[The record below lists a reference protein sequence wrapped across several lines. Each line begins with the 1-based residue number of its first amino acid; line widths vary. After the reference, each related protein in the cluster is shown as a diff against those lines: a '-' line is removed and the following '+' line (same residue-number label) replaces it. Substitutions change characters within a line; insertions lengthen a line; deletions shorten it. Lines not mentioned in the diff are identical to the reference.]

1 MKNSM
6 VKKSRIEIVVAL
18 SVSYLLLIVSTI
30 VFYYLSEKSENRNDY
45 NVLMSNHFRVLA
57 EEIGNEGN
65 VENYKE
71 KDNFEGNLAVE
82 VVDDYYSMDR
92 QKALINVAISG
103 QDIDGEFEVY
113 ERAGNGTLTD
123 EEIVSVAKDIFSL
136 SKINGRYKN
145 YIFASTLIDDYLCIE
160 FIDITDSIVKET
172 RNLISVS
179 ACGLVVFSI
188 LVCLSI
194 PISKI
199 LVKPLEQSIKR
210 QNEFIRMAEHE
221 LKTPLAVM
229 QTSFSMMEKDGIKSK
244 YLSYAMEE
252 NQKMKKL
259 VADMLELTKD
269 DSCIGFYANNTVFTE
284 ENLSSCIESAVLPF
298 ESFAYENKV
307 ILNQEIEPGII
318 KKINGEQI
326 DRLVGILVDNA
337 IKHTAENGKV
347 LVKLYTKESPI
358 GKKAVLSVCNE
369 GEPIPEDEREK
380 IFEPFYRLDKSGNRS
395 QGRFGLGLSIARK
408 IVELHNGNITVE
420 RCEGMTIFKVT
431 L

>member
-1 MKNSM
+1 
-6 VKKSRIEIVVAL
+6 
-18 SVSYLLLIVSTI
+18 
-30 VFYYLSEKSENRNDY
+30 
-45 NVLMSNHFRVLA
+45 
-57 EEIGNEGN
+57 
-65 VENYKE
+65 
-71 KDNFEGNLAVE
+71 
-82 VVDDYYSMDR
+82 
-92 QKALINVAISG
+92 
-103 QDIDGEFEVY
+103 
-113 ERAGNGTLTD
+113 
-123 EEIVSVAKDIFSL
+123 
-136 SKINGRYKN
+136 
-145 YIFASTLIDDYLCIE
+145 
-160 FIDITDSIVKET
+160 
-172 RNLISVS
+172 
-179 ACGLVVFSI
+179 
-188 LVCLSI
+188 
-194 PISKI
+194 
-199 LVKPLEQSIKR
+199 
-210 QNEFIRMAEHE
+210 MAEHE
-221 LKTPLAVM
+221 LKTPLAIM

-284 ENLSSCIESAVLPF
+284 ENLSNCIESAVLPF
-298 ESFAYENKV
+298 ESIAYENKV
-307 ILNQEIEPGII
+307 ILNQKIESGIY